1 MPRCGGRCRTATSAC
16 RLRSIASHCGASGC
30 FGSVKSAA
38 LVEVRAR
45 GPRWSEAAATIR
57 AWSRETLHR
66 TIGQRDPEAA
76 GVVTAVLI
84 GDRAGLSADVEQRL
98 QRAGTFHIIAISGGN
113 VAVLAG
119 IVLFLV
125 ARTGLSPRVRALT
138 GMTTLVVYAG
148 TVMGGASVT
157 RATLAAAIYLGARAG
172 DLRTGG
178 RSVMAATLATI
189 VAMDPVLVADPGFWL
204 TFLASLAIVER
215 AAAVSARIERG
226 WLSLG
231 GWPQPPIVRSVVVLF
246 AATLVA
252 ETILV
257 PVTAYVFAQVTAAGL
272 VLNFAAIPAMAVV
285 QIAGLATLAAAAV
298 HPVLASAPGAI
309 AALAARTILESA
321 GLVRYA
327 PWAVWRVPPPP
338 LWLVAVALAAWL
350 AAAFSRR
357 RSGRIAGAAA
367 CTVAMAAIL
376 LGPVLPAFDDTV
388 LRHPACHEPEFPGA
402 LLRLTIL
409 DVGQGASVLV
419 RLPDGRSFLVDAGG
433 GAARSRFDVGGRV
446 VSPAVWALGVRRLSA
461 LVLTHGDIDHVGGAP
476 ALVEDVVPSAI
487 WEGVPVSGLPAL
499 DAVRRAA
506 EQHAVPWLRVTRGDA
521 FKLSEV
527 ALQVWHPPRSD
538 WERRR
543 VRNDDS
549 IVLELRVGRVSV
561 ILPGD
566 IGAGVEGELATLVQP
581 AAVRVLL
588 AAHHGSRGST
598 SGRWLQALDPDVV
611 IVSRRPRAIR
621 TATPRPP
628 CSIASARMALRSI
641 EPTWMAR
648 SRWTP
653 AVPGSW

>member
-1 MPRCGGRCRTATSAC
+1 MQTAALLPALALLAGAAAGTFIAVPVPPCLVILGTAWTASVVAWVGHWSRLCVVALACGFASGAALAAGAAAVRLNDPDLIRHLAAAPLTLEG
-16 RLRSIASHCGASGC
+16 RLREDASPTEFGATLTLDVDRVEVDGRMAPTSGAVRLSVGGTLSTASLPAWRAGRTVRVVATLRRPLPYRN
-30 FGSVKSAA
+30 FGLPPQEHRLALRGVRLLGSVKSAA

-257 PVTAYVFAQVTAAGL
+257 PVTA
-272 VLNFAAIPAMAVV
+272 
-285 QIAGLATLAAAAV
+285 
-298 HPVLASAPGAI
+298 
-309 AALAARTILESA
+309 
-321 GLVRYA
+321 
-327 PWAVWRVPPPP
+327 
-338 LWLVAVALAAWL
+338 
-350 AAAFSRR
+350 
-357 RSGRIAGAAA
+357 
-367 CTVAMAAIL
+367 
-376 LGPVLPAFDDTV
+376 
-388 LRHPACHEPEFPGA
+388 
-402 LLRLTIL
+402 
-409 DVGQGASVLV
+409 
-419 RLPDGRSFLVDAGG
+419 
-433 GAARSRFDVGGRV
+433 
-446 VSPAVWALGVRRLSA
+446 
-461 LVLTHGDIDHVGGAP
+461 
-476 ALVEDVVPSAI
+476 
-487 WEGVPVSGLPAL
+487 
-499 DAVRRAA
+499 
-506 EQHAVPWLRVTRGDA
+506 
-521 FKLSEV
+521 
-527 ALQVWHPPRSD
+527 
-538 WERRR
+538 
-543 VRNDDS
+543 
-549 IVLELRVGRVSV
+549 
-561 ILPGD
+561 
-566 IGAGVEGELATLVQP
+566 
-581 AAVRVLL
+581 
-588 AAHHGSRGST
+588 
-598 SGRWLQALDPDVV
+598 
-611 IVSRRPRAIR
+611 
-621 TATPRPP
+621 
-628 CSIASARMALRSI
+628 
-641 EPTWMAR
+641 
-648 SRWTP
+648 
-653 AVPGSW
+653 